1 MAVLPSFFVRRHSV
15 AENNLKKTL
24 LFSSLEKKE
33 LVDNIVSDE
42 SNSIGRKIS
51 AIIELTV
58 MDGLLTD
65 NTQIRLWISDLY
77 KGCTSGEILSVVFEF
92 NSANIMERSC
102 GLPLLSF
109 IEFAIEEQKFIKEYD
124 VDREPIAHLIKCLNS
139 IHDIFDSLNKGD
151 EQHTLKYTEALDT
164 INCFIE
170 RLNEKNEKIH
180 FAPFYRFFKTHW
192 YDLKDSMYTFEALS
206 DLASIQKGW
215 RNTSE
220 SRYNLT
226 KCLRDLA
233 DNWSNEL
240 E

>member
-1 MAVLPSFFVRRHSV
+1 M

-58 MDGLLTD
+58 MDELLTK
-65 NTQIRLWISDLY
+65 NNQIRFWITKLY
-77 KGCTSGEILSVVFEF
+77 KGCTSGEILSSIFDY
-92 NSANIMERSC
+92 NSAGFNWKSR
-102 GLPLLSF
+102 GLPVLPL
-109 IEFAIEEQKFIKEYD
+109 IEFAIDEQKFMEKYE
-124 VDREPIAHLIKCLNS
+124 VDKEPITHLIKCLNS
-139 IHDIFDSLNKGD
+139 IHEIFDSLNKDD
-151 EQHTLKYTEALDT
+151 EQHSLKYTEALDT

-170 RLNEKNEKIH
+170 QLSDENEKIH
-180 FAPFYRFFKTHW
+180 FTPFYRFFKAHW
-192 YDLKDSMYTFEALS
+192 NDLKDSMYTFEALS

>member
-1 MAVLPSFFVRRHSV
+1 M

-58 MDGLLTD
+58 MDELLTK
-65 NTQIRLWISDLY
+65 NNQIRFWITELY
-77 KGCTSGEILSVVFEF
+77 KGCTSGEILSSIFDY
-92 NSANIMERSC
+92 NSAGFNWKSR
-102 GLPLLSF
+102 GLPLLPL
-109 IEFAIEEQKFIKEYD
+109 IEFVIDEQKFMEKYE
-124 VDREPIAHLIKCLNS
+124 VDKEPITHLIKCLNS

>member
-1 MAVLPSFFVRRHSV
+1 M

-24 LFSSLEKKE
+24 LFSSLEKTE

-58 MDGLLTD
+58 MDELLTK
-65 NTQIRLWISDLY
+65 NNQIRFWITELY
-77 KGCTSGEILSVVFEF
+77 KGCTSGEILSSIFDY
-92 NSANIMERSC
+92 NSAGFNWKSR
-102 GLPLLSF
+102 GLPLLPL
-109 IEFAIEEQKFIKEYD
+109 IEFAIDEQKFMEKYE
-124 VDREPIAHLIKCLNS
+124 VDKEPITHLIKCLNS
-139 IHDIFDSLNKGD
+139 IHEIFDSLNKDD
-151 EQHTLKYTEALDT
+151 EQHSLKYTEALDA

-170 RLNEKNEKIH
+170 QLSDENEKIH

-192 YDLKDSMYTFEALS
+192 NDLKDSMYTFEALS
-206 DLASIQKGW
+206 DLASMQKGW

-220 SRYNLT
+220 SRYTLT

>member
-1 MAVLPSFFVRRHSV
+1 M

-58 MDGLLTD
+58 MDELLTK
-65 NTQIRLWISDLY
+65 NNQIRFWITELY
-77 KGCTSGEILSVVFEF
+77 KGCTSGEILSSIFDY
-92 NSANIMERSC
+92 NSAGFNWKSR
-102 GLPLLSF
+102 GLPLLPL
-109 IEFAIEEQKFIKEYD
+109 IEFAIDEQKFMEKYE
-124 VDREPIAHLIKCLNS
+124 VDKEPITHLIKCLNS
-139 IHDIFDSLNKGD
+139 IHEIFDSLNKDD
-151 EQHTLKYTEALDT
+151 EQHSLKYTEALDA

-170 RLNEKNEKIH
+170 QLSDENEKIH

-192 YDLKDSMYTFEALS
+192 NDLKDSMYTFEALS
-206 DLASIQKGW
+206 DLASMQKGW

-220 SRYNLT
+220 SRYTLT
-226 KCLRDLA
+226 QCLRDLA